1 MTSACE
7 TCFGES
13 REGDV
18 IELKPECVGGGC
30 VRVKESKGPLR
41 FQMSCALL
49 MGRSQ
54 VSENENAFGVF
65 GKKARSAAGVPEWGG
80 GRKGTWDGRA
90 GPDLGRPA
98 GPQNGMGFYST
109 YNGKRLESVRQRTG
123 VIRALLRWK
132 YVWEGWQA
140 AASWK

>member
-1 MTSACE
+1 MKMHLECLKKKQGVRLGPP
-7 TCFGES
+7 GE
-13 REGDV
+13 E
-18 IELKPECVGGGC
+18 
-30 VRVKESKGPLR
+30 
-41 FQMSCALL
+41 
-49 MGRSQ
+49 
-54 VSENENAFGVF
+54 
-65 GKKARSAAGVPEWGG
+65 

-132 YVWEGWQA
+132 YILEG
-140 AASWK
+140 